1 MKTLTILALLL
12 QAATPST
19 AQSVA
24 VVNNTVSF
32 SYDSNGNTVSR
43 KSKSQLPEKADF
55 GGDSSSKLP
64 DDILVKWESN
74 VLTVTPKS
82 TDKSIVD
89 LSLYDSKPVLL
100 MQESFSDGSHSVDMN
115 DYPDGTYVF
124 GIRYKENNY
133 SKKVMKT
140 GKGQ

>member
-1 MKTLTILALLL
+1 MKTLVIFALLL

-19 AQSVA
+19 AQPAA

-43 KSKSQLPEKADF
+43 KSKPTLPELVD
-55 GGDSSSKLP
+55 GGGKLP

-82 TDKSIVD
+82 TDKSVVD